1 MKLSERLEIIGL
13 TGLVSGV
20 MIYFAYVMV
29 RFVQFVNKN
38 IIDLLK

>member
-1 MKLSERLEIIGL
+1 MKLLERLEIIGL
-13 TGLVSGV
+13 TVLVSGV

-29 RFVQFVNKN
+29 QYVQFINES